1 MKRTLEKF
9 LETFSREHRGVTSLT
24 MESGHDLWQLEWY
37 HGNLCSRLLFRD
49 GGFFVFLGGEMTM
62 NKTIAALISTAL
74 NNELPASEI
83 EKLMEKPKLMELGD
97 VAFPCFTLAKK
108 FRKSP
113 QVIASEIAEQLN
125 GQLIHEVNVVGGYL
139 NIFVNQKMV
148 TENVLQTILSEKEQ
162 YGSKQPVQENVV
174 IDYSSPNIAKPFSMG
189 HLRSTVIGNALANIA
204 EKNGYNAVRINHLG
218 DWGTQFGKLIVA
230 YKLWGDKEA
239 IEASPIQELLKIYVK
254 FHAMA
259 ETDESL
265 NDQARASFKSL
276 EDGDEE
282 ALALWK
288 WFRDASLK
296 EFDTIY
302 DLLGIR
308 FDTYAGEAFY
318 NDKMDVVVEELNE
331 KGLLTLS
338 EGAYVVELE
347 DMPPCLITKTDG
359 ATLYATRD
367 LAAALYRKKQYDA
380 KKTFYVVGNEQ
391 SLHFKQLFNVIGKM
405 GYDWSND
412 LQHVAFGMML
422 KDGKKMSTRKGKVVL
437 LADVLAEAIE
447 TAKRNIEEKNQA
459 LEQKELVAKQVGVG
473 AVIFNDLKNH
483 RMNDIDFSLEQMMNF
498 EGETGPYV
506 QYTFARISSLLEKGE
521 YKEQAIHFEAL
532 GEYAWSVLQLLEQY
546 PIIVQKSFE
555 QADPSQIAK
564 FSLQLSR
571 AFNKYYAHTKI
582 LVEDEWKQMKLSFAF
597 SVATVLKDALSL
609 LGISAPTKM

>member
-1 MKRTLEKF
+1 
-9 LETFSREHRGVTSLT
+9 
-24 MESGHDLWQLEWY
+24 
-37 HGNLCSRLLFRD
+37 
-49 GGFFVFLGGEMTM
+49 M
-62 NKTIAALISTAL
+62 NKPIAELISTAL
-74 NNELPASEI
+74 NNEMPASEI

-108 FRKSP
+108 FKKSP
-113 QVIASEIAEQLN
+113 QVIASEIAQQLN
-125 GQLIHEVNVVGGYL
+125 STLIQEVNVVGGYL
-139 NIFVNQKMV
+139 NIFVNQQMV
-148 TENVLQTILSEKEQ
+148 TENVLQTILREKDQ
-162 YGSKQPVQENVV
+162 YGSMQTGQGNVV

-254 FHAMA
+254 FHERA

-265 NDQARASFKSL
+265 NEQARASFKSL

-296 EFDTIY
+296 EFETIY

-308 FDTYAGEAFY
+308 FDSYAGEAFY
-318 NDKMDVVVEELNE
+318 NDKMDAVVGELKE
-331 KGLLTLS
+331 KGLLALS
-338 EGAYVVELE
+338 EGAYVVQLE

-367 LAAALYRKKQYDA
+367 LAAAMYRKKQYEA

-391 SLHFKQLFNVIGKM
+391 SLHFKQLFNVIEKM
-405 GYDWSND
+405 GYEWSKD

-459 LEQKELVAKQVGVG
+459 LEQKELVARQVGVG
-473 AVIFNDLKNH
+473 AVIFNDLKNN

-506 QYTFARISSLLEKGE
+506 QYTYARISSLLEKGDF
-521 YKEQAIHFEAL
+521 KEQAIQFDAL
-532 GEYAWSVLQLLEQY
+532 GEYAWPVIQLLEQY
-546 PIIVQKSFE
+546 PIIVQKAFE

-564 FSLQLSR
+564 FSLHVSR
-571 AFNKYYAHTKI
+571 AFNKYYAHSKI

-597 SVATVLKDALSL
+597 SVAIVLKDALSL
-609 LGISAPTKM
+609 LGISAPNKM

>member
-1 MKRTLEKF
+1 
-9 LETFSREHRGVTSLT
+9 
-24 MESGHDLWQLEWY
+24 
-37 HGNLCSRLLFRD
+37 
-49 GGFFVFLGGEMTM
+49 M
-62 NKTIAALISTAL
+62 NKPIAELISTAL
-74 NNELPASEI
+74 NNEMPASEI

-97 VAFPCFTLAKK
+97 LAFPCFTLAKK
-108 FRKSP
+108 FKKSP
-113 QVIASEIAEQLN
+113 QVIASEIAQQLN
-125 GQLIHEVNVVGGYL
+125 STLIQEVNVVGGYL
-139 NIFVNQKMV
+139 NIFVNQQMV
-148 TENVLQTILSEKEQ
+148 TENVLQTILREKDQ
-162 YGSKQPVQENVV
+162 YGSMQTGQGNVV

-254 FHAMA
+254 FHERA

-265 NDQARASFKSL
+265 NEQARASFKSL

-296 EFDTIY
+296 EFETIY

-308 FDTYAGEAFY
+308 FDSYAGEAFY
-318 NDKMDVVVEELNE
+318 NDKMDAVVGELKE
-331 KGLLTLS
+331 KGLLALS
-338 EGAYVVELE
+338 EGAYVVQLE

-367 LAAALYRKKQYDA
+367 LAAAMYRKKQYEA

-391 SLHFKQLFNVIGKM
+391 SLHFKQLFNVIEKM
-405 GYDWSND
+405 GYEWSKD

-459 LEQKELVAKQVGVG
+459 LEQKELVARQVGVG
-473 AVIFNDLKNH
+473 AVIFNDLKNN

-506 QYTFARISSLLEKGE
+506 QYTYARISSLLEKGDF
-521 YKEQAIHFEAL
+521 KEQAIQFDAL
-532 GEYAWSVLQLLEQY
+532 GEYAWPVIQLLEQY
-546 PIIVQKSFE
+546 PIIVQKAFE

-564 FSLQLSR
+564 FSLHVSR
-571 AFNKYYAHTKI
+571 AFNKYYAHSKI

-597 SVATVLKDALSL
+597 SVAIVLKDALSL
-609 LGISAPTKM
+609 LGISAPNKM

>member
-1 MKRTLEKF
+1 M
-9 LETFSREHRGVTSLT
+9 S
-24 MESGHDLWQLEWY
+24 
-37 HGNLCSRLLFRD
+37 
-49 GGFFVFLGGEMTM
+49 M
-62 NKTIAALISTAL
+62 NKPIAELISTAL
-74 NNELPASEI
+74 NNEMPASEI

-108 FRKSP
+108 FKKSP
-113 QVIASEIAEQLN
+113 QVIASEIAPQLN
-125 GQLIHEVNVVGGYL
+125 SELIQEVNVVGGYL
-139 NIFVNQKMV
+139 NIFVNQQMV
-148 TENVLQTILSEKEQ
+148 TENVLQTILREKDQ
-162 YGSKQPVQENVV
+162 YGSLQPVQENVV

-254 FHAMA
+254 FHEIA

-265 NDQARASFKSL
+265 NEQARASFKSL

-296 EFDTIY
+296 EFETIY

-308 FDTYAGEAFY
+308 FDSYAGEAFY
-318 NDKMDVVVEELNE
+318 NDKMDAVVGELKE

-338 EGAYVVELE
+338 EGAYVVQLE

-367 LAAALYRKKQYDA
+367 LAAAMYRKKQYGA

-391 SLHFKQLFNVIGKM
+391 SLHFKQLFNVVEKM
-405 GYDWSND
+405 GYDWSKD

-459 LEQKELVAKQVGVG
+459 LEQKELVARQVGVG
-473 AVIFNDLKNH
+473 AVIFNDLKNN

-521 YKEQAIHFEAL
+521 FKEQAITFEAL
-532 GEYAWSVLQLLEQY
+532 GEYAWPVIQMLEQY

-564 FSLQLSR
+564 FSLHLSR

-597 SVATVLKDALSL
+597 SIAIVLKDALSL
-609 LGISAPTKM
+609 LGISAPNKM

>member
-1 MKRTLEKF
+1 M
-9 LETFSREHRGVTSLT
+9 S
-24 MESGHDLWQLEWY
+24 
-37 HGNLCSRLLFRD
+37 
-49 GGFFVFLGGEMTM
+49 M
-62 NKTIAALISTAL
+62 NKPIAELISTAL
-74 NNELPASEI
+74 NNEMPASEI

-108 FRKSP
+108 FKKSP
-113 QVIASEIAEQLN
+113 QVIASEIAQQLN
-125 GQLIHEVNVVGGYL
+125 STLIQEVNVVGGYL
-139 NIFVNQKMV
+139 NIFVNQQMV
-148 TENVLQTILSEKEQ
+148 TENVLQTILREKDQ
-162 YGSKQPVQENVV
+162 YGSMQTGKGNVV

-254 FHAMA
+254 FHERA

-265 NDQARASFKSL
+265 NEQARASFKSL

-296 EFDTIY
+296 EFETIY

-308 FDTYAGEAFY
+308 FDSYAGEAFY
-318 NDKMDVVVEELNE
+318 NDKMDAVVGELKE
-331 KGLLTLS
+331 KGLLALS
-338 EGAYVVELE
+338 EGAYVVQLE

-367 LAAALYRKKQYDA
+367 LAAAMYRKKQYEA

-391 SLHFKQLFNVIGKM
+391 SLHFKQLFNVIEKM
-405 GYDWSND
+405 GYEWSKD

-459 LEQKELVAKQVGVG
+459 LEQKELVARQVGVG
-473 AVIFNDLKNH
+473 AVIFNDLKNN

-506 QYTFARISSLLEKGE
+506 QYTYARISSLLEKGDF
-521 YKEQAIHFEAL
+521 KEQAIQFDAL
-532 GEYAWSVLQLLEQY
+532 GEYAWPVIQLLEQY
-546 PIIVQKSFE
+546 PIIVKKSFE

-564 FSLQLSR
+564 FSLHVSR
-571 AFNKYYAHTKI
+571 AFNKYYAHSKI

-597 SVATVLKDALSL
+597 SVAIVLKDALSL
-609 LGISAPTKM
+609 LGISAPNKM

>member
-1 MKRTLEKF
+1 M
-9 LETFSREHRGVTSLT
+9 S
-24 MESGHDLWQLEWY
+24 
-37 HGNLCSRLLFRD
+37 
-49 GGFFVFLGGEMTM
+49 M
-62 NKTIAALISTAL
+62 NKPIAELISTAL
-74 NNELPASEI
+74 NNEMPASEI
-83 EKLMEKPKLMELGD
+83 EKLMEKPKMMELGD

-108 FRKSP
+108 FKKSP
-113 QVIASEIAEQLN
+113 QVIASEIAQQLN
-125 GQLIHEVNVVGGYL
+125 STLIQEVNVVGGYL
-139 NIFVNQKMV
+139 NIFVNQQMV
-148 TENVLQTILSEKEQ
+148 TENVLQTILREKDQ
-162 YGSKQPVQENVV
+162 YGSMQTGKGNVV

-239 IEASPIQELLKIYVK
+239 IEASPIEELLKIYVK
-254 FHAMA
+254 FHERA

-265 NDQARASFKSL
+265 NEQARASFKSL

-296 EFDTIY
+296 EFETIY

-308 FDTYAGEAFY
+308 FDSYAGEAFY
-318 NDKMDVVVEELNE
+318 NDKMDAVVGELKE
-331 KGLLTLS
+331 KGLLALS
-338 EGAYVVELE
+338 DGAYVVQLE

-367 LAAALYRKKQYDA
+367 LAAAMYRKKQYEA

-391 SLHFKQLFNVIGKM
+391 SLHFKQLFNVIEKM
-405 GYDWSND
+405 GYEWSKD

-459 LEQKELVAKQVGVG
+459 LEQKELVARQVGVG
-473 AVIFNDLKNH
+473 AVIFNDLKNN

-506 QYTFARISSLLEKGE
+506 QYTYARISSLLEKGDF
-521 YKEQAIHFEAL
+521 KEQAIQYDAL
-532 GEYAWSVLQLLEQY
+532 GEYAWPVIQLLEQY

-555 QADPSQIAK
+555 QADPSQITK
-564 FSLQLSR
+564 FSLHVSR
-571 AFNKYYAHTKI
+571 AFNKYYAHSKI

-597 SVATVLKDALSL
+597 SVAIVLKDALSL
-609 LGISAPTKM
+609 LGISAPNKM

>member
-1 MKRTLEKF
+1 
-9 LETFSREHRGVTSLT
+9 
-24 MESGHDLWQLEWY
+24 
-37 HGNLCSRLLFRD
+37 
-49 GGFFVFLGGEMTM
+49 M
-62 NKTIAALISTAL
+62 NKPIAELISTAL
-74 NNELPASEI
+74 NNEMPASEI

-108 FRKSP
+108 FKKSP
-113 QVIASEIAEQLN
+113 QVIASEIAQQLN
-125 GQLIHEVNVVGGYL
+125 STLIQEVNVVGGYL
-139 NIFVNQKMV
+139 NIFVNQQMV
-148 TENVLQTILSEKEQ
+148 TENVLQTILREKDQ
-162 YGSKQPVQENVV
+162 YGSMQTGQGNVV

-254 FHAMA
+254 FHERA

-265 NDQARASFKSL
+265 NEQARASFKSL

-296 EFDTIY
+296 EFETIY

-308 FDTYAGEAFY
+308 FDSYAGEAFY
-318 NDKMDVVVEELNE
+318 NDKMDAVVGELKE
-331 KGLLTLS
+331 KGLLALS
-338 EGAYVVELE
+338 EGAYVVQLE

-367 LAAALYRKKQYDA
+367 LAAAMYRKKQYEA

-391 SLHFKQLFNVIGKM
+391 SLHFKQLFNVIEKM
-405 GYDWSND
+405 GYEWSKD

-459 LEQKELVAKQVGVG
+459 LEQKELVARQVGVG
-473 AVIFNDLKNH
+473 AVIFNDLKNN

-506 QYTFARISSLLEKGE
+506 QYTYARISSLLEKGDF
-521 YKEQAIHFEAL
+521 KEQAIQFDAL
-532 GEYAWSVLQLLEQY
+532 GEYAWPVIQLLEQY
-546 PIIVQKSFE
+546 PIIVQKAFE

-564 FSLQLSR
+564 FSLHVSR
-571 AFNKYYAHTKI
+571 AFNKYYAHSKI

-597 SVATVLKDALSL
+597 SVAIVLKDALSL
-609 LGISAPTKM
+609 LGISTPNKM